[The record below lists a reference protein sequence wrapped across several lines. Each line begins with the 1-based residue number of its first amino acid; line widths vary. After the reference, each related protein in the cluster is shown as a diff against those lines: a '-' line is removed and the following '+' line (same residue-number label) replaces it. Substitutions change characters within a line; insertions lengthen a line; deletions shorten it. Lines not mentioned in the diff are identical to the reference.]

1 VKTLF
6 SEPGFD
12 LFDAVDRAVKVAGA
26 DSDLFILD
34 LDATLSPG
42 ALSALQKAAY
52 EDDSIA
58 VTVPQQVLPGG
69 DPTINIQVPYAFDD
83 LPCDITLSNHHR
95 NVETLSLL
103 HDGGPVDLNSAT
115 IFCVYI
121 KRDAWD
127 LWGGLDARQAR
138 ACQSDRIMCG
148 FVRHVLGRRIVY
160 TPDAVVHYRKPAET
174 PKAYA
179 AHVKEQT
186 DSMGVFP
193 KPDSNQHT
201 RRHAWL
207 KWRRR

>member
-26 DSDLFILD
+26 DSDLLILNP
-34 LDATLSPG
+34 DATLSPG

-58 VTVPQQVLPGG
+58 VTVPQQVLHGG
-69 DPTINIQVPYAFDD
+69 DPAINIHVPYAFYDV
-83 LPCDITLSNHHR
+83 PCDITLSTHHR
-95 NVETLSLL
+95 NVETLTLL
-103 HDGGPVDLNSAT
+103 HGGGPVDLNSAPF
-115 IFCVYI
+115 FCVYI

-138 ACQSDRIMCG
+138 ACQSDRIMCD

-160 TPDAVVHYRKPAET
+160 TPDAVVHHRKPQKPKKRKLLMLKNRQIRWAFFRSLIRTSAHGAT
-174 PKAYA
+174 PGG
-179 AHVKEQT
+179 
-186 DSMGVFP
+186 SG
-193 KPDSNQHT
+193 
-201 RRHAWL
+201 
-207 KWRRR
+207 